1 MCISGI
7 VAFKYFAIVMFLS
20 QLYDAQELQ
29 MYNKCMNELRK
40 TTASSLNAVAVALL
54 NKVSPLFWKLWQIY
68 YIRGFISNNSLCFLC
83 AGV

>member
-1 MCISGI
+1 MIL
-7 VAFKYFAIVMFLS
+7 MFLS

-54 NKVSPLFWKLWQIY
+54 NKVSLLSPCHERVESRRTVF
-68 YIRGFISNNSLCFLC
+68 
-83 AGV
+83 